1 MNETESR
8 GISFLSSIL
17 IGMFITFLILKLAGV
32 LDISYFLVF
41 LPLICV
47 VGPALLL
54 VLILAIILM
63 GYILYYTAETVAEL
77 IKE

>member
-17 IGMFITFLILKLAGV
+17 IGIFIVFLILKLTGMA
-32 LDISYFLVF
+32 DISYFLVF

-54 VLILAIILM
+54 ILILAIIVM